1 MLFKN
6 ILPILEQVDFKSPFM
21 YVPLLFES
29 SVITFL
35 IAIISRVTDSGLGS
49 KIMRKKINMI
59 RKMYFETILDYS

>member
-1 MLFKN
+1 
-6 ILPILEQVDFKSPFM
+6 M

-49 KIMRKKINMI
+49 KIMRRKINMI

>member
-1 MLFKN
+1 
-6 ILPILEQVDFKSPFM
+6 M

-49 KIMRKKINMI
+49 KIIKKIMI